1 MFENPNAPSRFGDP
15 SAPDYAEDRDP
26 RVYFKID
33 RADVALT
40 CLPEGSGKST
50 PLLIFGAMAV
60 SSGRLAIS
68 EDEVVKTISGVY
80 LAVALVV
87 RVPQMGEG
95 VPGGSHAVVVRL
107 GTAQEVINI
116 LTNNMTFEPEVQ
128 CQLWGQRVLAHMSTV
143 VPAPPF

>member
-1 MFENPNAPSRFGDP
+1 MFENTNAPSRHGHP
-15 SAPDYAEDRDP
+15 SAPDYNEDRDP
-26 RVYFKID
+26 RVYFKIGW
-33 RADVALT
+33 ADVALT

-60 SSGRLAIS
+60 SSGRLTIS
-68 EDEVVKTISGVY
+68 ENEVVKTISGEY

-107 GTAQEVINI
+107 GTAQQVINI
-116 LTNNMTFEPEVQ
+116 LTNNMAFEPEVQ
-128 CQLWGQRVLAHMSTV
+128 CQLWGQRVVAHMSIV